1 MEQRFLGQSGLAVS
15 RLGLGTMTW
24 GRDTDQHEAQE
35 QLVDFVEAGGTL
47 IDTAYGY
54 ADGDSELLLGSL
66 LQKTV
71 SRNDVVLA
79 TKAGIYRKNREQ
91 RTNASR
97 GHLLKALDE
106 SLKRLQV
113 DHVDLWQVHIW
124 DDSTPI
130 EETLSALDYAV
141 HSGRASYVGISNY
154 SAWQTAQAA
163 TLQKSIPNRAPLIST
178 QMEYSLLNRDVEL
191 EVIPAAE
198 ALGLGLLCWSP
209 LGRGVLTGKYRTG
222 IPVDSRGASRA
233 FAGFVARYE
242 DDRSKRIVEAVARA
256 AEGLD
261 MTPLEVALTWVRDR
275 PGVSSA
281 IVGARTAEQLRASLA
296 TEKKQLPSE
305 ISKALNDVSN

>member
-35 QLVDFVEAGGTL
+35 QLVDFVNAGGTL
-47 IDTAYGY
+47 IDTAHGY

-66 LQKTV
+66 LGKTV
-71 SRNDVVLA
+71 ARDDVILA

-91 RTNASR
+91 RTDTSR

-113 DHVDLWQVHIW
+113 DNVDLWQVHIW
-124 DDSTPI
+124 DESTPI
-130 EETLSALDYAV
+130 EETLSALDHAV
-141 HSGRASYVGISNY
+141 HSGRANYVGISNY
-154 SAWQTAQAA
+154 SGWQTAQAA
-163 TLQKSIPNRAPLIST
+163 TLQQSIPNRPPLIST
-178 QMEYSLLNRDVEL
+178 QMEYSLLNREVEH
-191 EVIPAAE
+191 EVIPAAA

-222 IPVDSRGASRA
+222 VPVDSRGASRS
-233 FAGFVARYE
+233 FAGFVTRYE
-242 DDRSKRIVEAVARA
+242 DARSRRIVEAVAKA

-261 MTPLEVALTWVRDR
+261 MSPLEVALAWVRDR

-281 IVGARTAEQLRASLA
+281 IVGARTAAQLKDSLA
-296 TEKKQLPSE
+296 ADEKQLPPE
-305 ISKALNDVSN
+305 ISKALEDVSN